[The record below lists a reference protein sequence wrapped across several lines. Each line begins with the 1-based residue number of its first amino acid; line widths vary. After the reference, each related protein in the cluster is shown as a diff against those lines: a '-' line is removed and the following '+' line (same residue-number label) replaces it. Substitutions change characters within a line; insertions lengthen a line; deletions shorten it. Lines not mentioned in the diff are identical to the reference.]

1 MEGFCRVLA
10 GKGWTFFKSKKTP
23 SSDQN
28 GGGGGGAVYLFRKVD
43 VNRVRVGRV
52 GGVGSPDGACRV
64 RELRLPHLDFENAPL
79 RILQYILL
87 MTDDIFCLE

>member
-10 GKGWTFFKSKKTP
+10 GKGWTFFKTKENP
-23 SSDQN
+23 SVDHC
-28 GGGGGGAVYLFRKVD
+28 GGGVVYLFRKVD

-52 GGVGSPDGACRV
+52 GAPDGACRV

-79 RILQYILL
+79 KILQYILL
-87 MTDDIFCLE
+87 MTDDVFCLA